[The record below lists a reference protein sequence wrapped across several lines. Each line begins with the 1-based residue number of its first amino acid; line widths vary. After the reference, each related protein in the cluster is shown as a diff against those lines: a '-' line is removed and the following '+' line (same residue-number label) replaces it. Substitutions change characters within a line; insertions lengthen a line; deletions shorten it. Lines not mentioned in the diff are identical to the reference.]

1 MKKILL
7 TGILVGLLVFAGI
20 TGAAM
25 MGPGTGGSMM
35 TPGTGGTGTMM
46 FGGMGMTNSGGFGMM
61 NGMAGAPVVGDDG
74 TAYIVGLNPTASA
87 GTPPG
92 SSVFQS
98 TISAVTPAGGL
109 QTITLNGIVSR
120 PVVADGMLVA
130 TASLP
135 NPANFD
141 LLGNLGT
148 TPSGQSVL
156 YAVELPLTSTRVPIA
171 VSLDGMFA
179 STPVIANNNVYVV
192 TSDFGGAMMNGN
204 NTFNMMYGNYN
215 FNAAGTAKSYMYIVD
230 FNGTLVK
237 KITLQ

>member
-7 TGILVGLLVFAGI
+7 TGILAGVLVFAGI
-20 TGAAM
+20 SGAAM
-25 MGPGTGGSMM
+25 MGPGTGG
-35 TPGTGGTGTMM
+35 TGAMM

-92 SSVFQS
+92 SGVFQS

-156 YAVELPLTSTRVPIA
+156 YAVELPLTSTKVPIA

-230 FNGTLVK
+230 FNGNLVN